1 MNLLASRLS
10 HVLGLCWPQVPRSH
24 PCKSQNHLLGEK
36 TWKKR
41 SICKTRDVQVKSSRP
56 RLAKNN
62 LSEDEDGRWNSKDVL
77 GNIDSPLN

>member
-1 MNLLASRLS
+1 MYWACAGLRFHGPIHVNL
-10 HVLGLCWPQVPRSH
+10 
-24 PCKSQNHLLGEK
+24 K
-36 TWKKR
+36 TISWVKKHGKKR
-41 SICKTRDVQVKSSRP
+41 SICNTRDVQVKSSRP